1 MSPEQYL
8 EVLSEEKDLNQMLH
22 FCQLVNA
29 KYMQMMSQQYLEQL
43 SKGGPAA
50 AQNMA
55 MPPGMMPPGMPAMG
69 G

>member
-8 EVLSEEKDLNQMLH
+8 DVLSEEKDLNQMLH

-43 SKGGPAA
+43 SKGGPGAA
-50 AQNMA
+50 NA
-55 MPPGMMPPGMPAMG
+55 MGAMQMPGMMP
-69 G
+69 